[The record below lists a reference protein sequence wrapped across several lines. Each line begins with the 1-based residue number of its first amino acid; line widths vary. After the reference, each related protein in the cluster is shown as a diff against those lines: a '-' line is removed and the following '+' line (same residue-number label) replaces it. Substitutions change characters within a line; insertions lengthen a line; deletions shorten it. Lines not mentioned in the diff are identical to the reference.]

1 MVEEI
6 RSFDGLAMEELE
18 AQTLDLLPE
27 REEMLPINVNV
38 VPQTNVT
45 PQTAVAVSLFDSKSI
60 AANYSN
66 SVNNFG
72 DFGGLSKPFG

>member
-1 MVEEI
+1 VEEN
-6 RSFDGLAMEELE
+6 RSFEGLALEELD

-45 PQTAVAVSLFDSKSI
+45 PQTGVAVSLFDSKSI
-60 AANYSN
+60 VGNHAN
-66 SVNNFG
+66 SVNFAE
-72 DFGGLSKPFG
+72 LKPKFH

>member
-1 MVEEI
+1 VEEI
-6 RSFDGLAMEELE
+6 RSFEGLALEELD

-45 PQTAVAVSLFDSKSI
+45 PQTGVAVSLFDSKSI
-60 AANYSN
+60 VGNHAN
-66 SVNNFG
+66 SVNVAE
-72 DFGGLSKPFG
+72 LKPKFH

>member
-1 MVEEI
+1 VEEI
-6 RSFDGLAMEELE
+6 RSFEGLALEELD

-45 PQTAVAVSLFDSKSI
+45 PQTGVAVSLFDSKSI
-60 AANYSN
+60 VGNHAN
-66 SVNNFG
+66 SVNFAE
-72 DFGGLSKPFG
+72 LKPKFH

>member
-1 MVEEI
+1 MEEI
-6 RSFDGLAMEELE
+6 RSFEGLALEELD

-45 PQTAVAVSLFDSKSI
+45 PQTGVAVSLFDSKSI
-60 AANYSN
+60 VGNHAN
-66 SVNNFG
+66 SVNFAE
-72 DFGGLSKPFG
+72 LKPKFH